1 MSDETKSDFDPRFDP
16 AFQRGFDPATP
27 TREKAPVRTPRREA
41 PVEQQA
47 PVREAPV
54 REPAVRESPPR
65 VSPPRESPVRVAP
78 ERATPEREAA
88 PTRVVAAAPA
98 PAAADEPT
106 FETVQDGEDQQ
117 GPLPESSQARN
128 PYLVILVVVAIVLV
142 AVGVWLFVQS
152 GNEFNSREVRSQ
164 GDYMSLDATIHMA
177 PFIAM
182 LGGATAIG
190 VLFMFASKWRKRR

>member
-1 MSDETKSDFDPRFDP
+1 
-16 AFQRGFDPATP
+16 
-27 TREKAPVRTPRREA
+27 
-41 PVEQQA
+41 
-47 PVREAPV
+47 
-54 REPAVRESPPR
+54 
-65 VSPPRESPVRVAP
+65 VRVAP

-88 PTRVVAAAPA
+88 PTRVVAAAPTPA
-98 PAAADEPT
+98 PADEPT

>member
-1 MSDETKSDFDPRFDP
+1 MPLMSDETKSDFDPRFDP

-27 TREKAPVRTPRREA
+27 IREKAPVRAPRREA
-41 PVEQQA
+41 PVVQQAPVQQAPVQDA

-54 REPAVRESPPR
+54 REAPTQATPVRESP
-65 VSPPRESPVRVAP
+65 AG
-78 ERATPEREAA
+78 EAV
-88 PTRVVAAAPA
+88 PTRVAAATPAAPA
-98 PAAADEPT
+98 DEPV
-106 FETVQDGEDQQ
+106 FETVQDGQDQQ
-117 GPLPESSQARN
+117 GEPLPESSQARN